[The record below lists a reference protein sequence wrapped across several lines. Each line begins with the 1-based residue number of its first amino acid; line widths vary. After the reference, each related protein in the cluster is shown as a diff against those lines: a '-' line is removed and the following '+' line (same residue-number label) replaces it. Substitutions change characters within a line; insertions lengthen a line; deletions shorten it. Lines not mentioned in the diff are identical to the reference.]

1 MTNINGILN
10 MAGNA
15 LLAHQQ
21 AINIAGNNIANVNTP
36 GYSRQKLILASS
48 SPQLSSIGLLG
59 HGVDAVRVERV
70 YDRFVGVQIN
80 TESQSLGRWQAQKQV
95 LEGVEIIFNESDA
108 FGLNQAISDYF
119 NAWQVLSMDPQGQIP
134 RQMVISKGE
143 VLADTFQQKYAAVQS
158 TRRGIDADIKGAVAT
173 INQLTSQIADLN
185 SKIIDTEASG
195 YTANEYRD
203 QRDLALKELSAR
215 IDITSFEDQNG
226 AVKVSMNGGRTLV
239 DGATNRNLTTLV
251 NPTSGL
257 LDVHWVSPDGS
268 TVDIT
273 AGISGGKVGGWLQ
286 ARDVTLQDYLGR
298 LNDLADAI
306 MQEVNTAHAAGWG
319 LDGSTGYDFFS
330 GTDASDI
337 QVNNFLINDLNLIAA
352 APDAGG
358 VPGDG
363 GNAVVIANLQHKQ
376 VLSGNTATFDE
387 FYGTLVNDVGNEILA
402 VNAYYQH
409 QSDMV
414 TQLENYRESISGVS
428 LDEEMVNLVTF
439 QSAYDASAKLIS
451 IADELIQTV
460 LSIV

>member
-1 MTNINGILN
+1 
-10 MAGNA
+10 
-15 LLAHQQ
+15 
-21 AINIAGNNIANVNTP
+21 
-36 GYSRQKLILASS
+36 
-48 SPQLSSIGLLG
+48 
-59 HGVDAVRVERV
+59 
-70 YDRFVGVQIN
+70 
-80 TESQSLGRWQAQKQV
+80 
-95 LEGVEIIFNESDA
+95 
-108 FGLNQAISDYF
+108 
-119 NAWQVLSMDPQGQIP
+119 
-134 RQMVISKGE
+134 
-143 VLADTFQQKYAAVQS
+143 
-158 TRRGIDADIKGAVAT
+158 
-173 INQLTSQIADLN
+173 
-185 SKIIDTEASG
+185 
-195 YTANEYRD
+195 
-203 QRDLALKELSAR
+203 
-215 IDITSFEDQNG
+215 
-226 AVKVSMNGGRTLV
+226 
-239 DGATNRNLTTLV
+239 
-251 NPTSGL
+251 
-257 LDVHWVSPDGS
+257 
-268 TVDIT
+268 
-273 AGISGGKVGGWLQ
+273 
-286 ARDVTLQDYLGR
+286 
-298 LNDLADAI
+298 
-306 MQEVNTAHAAGWG
+306 

-330 GTDASDI
+330 GMAASDI